1 MTSRRLSDAI
11 VTAHRIA
18 CEENK
23 KDIAQLLIESLEFE
37 LTRIGGEQEERRN
50 ETASIEG
57 SFDLHEETFGPLSP
71 LDATAN
77 P

>member
-1 MTSRRLSDAI
+1 MTNRRLSDAI

-23 KDIAQLLIESLEFE
+23 KEIAHLLIESLEFE
-37 LTRIGGEQEERRN
+37 LTGIGGDQKERRN
-50 ETASIEG
+50 MTESIEAA
-57 SFDLHEETFGPLSP
+57 FDLHEETFGPLSP
-71 LDATAN
+71 IDATAN

>member
-23 KDIAQLLIESLEFE
+23 KAIALLLIEALEFE
-37 LTRIGGEQEERRN
+37 LTSVGGDQAERRN
-50 ETASIEG
+50 ETASIE
-57 SFDLHEETFGPLSP
+57 SAFDVHEKTFGPLSP
-71 LDATAN
+71 LDSTAN

>member
-23 KDIAQLLIESLEFE
+23 KEIAHLLIESLEFE
-37 LTRIGGEQEERRN
+37 LTGIGGDQEERRDK
-50 ETASIEG
+50 TATIEAA
-57 SFDLHEETFGPLSP
+57 FDLHEETFGPLSP
-71 LDATAN
+71 IDATAN